1 MSWKDTSGTVSAI
14 GASAPFRLLRECEAL
29 LRARVVCAVF
39 LTAPVAA
46 FASETPRDFQFDPVE
61 HWAARILVW
70 VLVVSLAMVGYLL
83 IRSVR
88 GRLDGLLGRGLLI
101 TGIVVLP
108 TFSVATGMLLVL
120 ARAERVEFCG
130 SCHKIMADYVDDMT
144 NPHAGG
150 LAAIHFK
157 YQYIESNQ
165 CYECHTSYGLF
176 GTVEA
181 KLHGIGEVVRYYT
194 GNYDMP
200 LSMWNPYPNG
210 DCLKCHARS
219 RKWLALEEHVLGT
232 AKQELF
238 NGTTSCMSCHDAAHT
253 VKTELARDLR

>member
-1 MSWKDTSGTVSAI
+1 MTRHATFYRVHEI
-14 GASAPFRLLRECEAL
+14 GVMAQAGCRRDGCG
-29 LRARVVCAVF
+29 RVRTAVVWAT
-39 LTAPVAA
+39 LTASPGMTIAA
-46 FASETPRDFQFDPVE
+46 GTPQDFQYDPVE

-70 VLVVSLAMVGYLL
+70 VLLVSLAAVGYLL
-83 IRSVR
+83 IRSLR
-88 GRLDGLLGRGLLI
+88 GRLDGLLGKGLLF
-101 TGIVVLP
+101 TGVVLLP

-144 NPHAGG
+144 NPHGDG
-150 LAAIHFK
+150 LAALHFK

-194 GNYDMP
+194 GSYDQP
-200 LSMWNPYPNG
+200 LSMWSPYPNG

-219 RKWLALEEHVLGT
+219 NKWLAQDEHVAGE
-232 AKQELF
+232 AKRKLF
-238 NGTTSCMSCHDAAHT
+238 EGATSCMSCHDSAHN
-253 VKTELARDLR
+253 VRTELARNVR